1 MSKPFCMNL
10 WLVIPEKVRYNRKK
24 DISKPVISGEFRCV
38 SAEKKAGHAPGGN
51 LRMTGFDCT
60 KKKWGFLRMSTESK
74 TRMTEGSISKK
85 MILFA
90 IPLFLGNLFQQLYNT
105 ADSLIV
111 GNFLG
116 SNALAA
122 VSSSGNL
129 IFLMVGFING
139 IAMGAGVVIARYYG
153 AKNRE
158 DLQKAI
164 HTTVA
169 FGLAAGAALT
179 VLGMYLAPKILVLMG
194 TPSDVLPQSV
204 EYFRTYFAG
213 SLGFIMYNI
222 FVGILQSVGDSRHP
236 LIYLIVSSCINVVL
250 DLLFIGG
257 LGMGV
262 GAAALATVIS
272 QFTSAILC
280 MIHLLRTKE
289 EYRLSI
295 RKIRFD
301 GRALGE
307 IIRNGVPSGFQNSV
321 ISIANVFVQTNI
333 NAFGKM
339 AMPLFLG
346 NLFQQLYNTADS
358 LIVGNFLGSNALA
371 AVSSSGNL
379 IFLMVGFIN
388 GIAMGAGVVIARYY
402 GAKNREDL
410 QKAIHTT
417 VAFGLAA
424 GAALTVLGMYLAPKI
439 LVLMGTPS
447 DVLPQSVEY
456 FRTYFAGSLGFIMY
470 NIFVGILQ
478 SVGDSRHPLIYL
490 IVSSCINVALDLLF
504 IGGLGLGVGAAALA
518 TVISQFTSA
527 ILCMIHLLRTKEEY
541 RLSIRKIRFD
551 GRVLG
556 EIIRNGVPSGF
567 QNSVISIANV
577 FVQTNINAFG
587 KMAMAGCGSYAKI
600 EGFAFLPVT
609 CFTMALTTFVSQNLG
624 AKQYDRAKKGARF
637 GILCSI
643 TIAELIGFVIYAA
656 APTLIAAFNSDP
668 AVVHYGVMQARTIA
682 LFYFLLAFS
691 HCIAAVL
698 RGSGHAAVPMVVM
711 LCVWCLFRVSYI
723 TVTVRLIQDIRVIFW
738 AYPLTWS
745 ISSVIFLYLF
755 LKGKW
760 VYGFEKGGKQ
770 R

>member
-1 MSKPFCMNL
+1 MSK
-10 WLVIPEKVRYNRKK
+10 
-24 DISKPVISGEFRCV
+24 S
-38 SAEKKAGHAPGGN
+38 SAK
-51 LRMTGFDCT
+51 L
-60 KKKWGFLRMSTESK
+60 
-74 TRMTEGSISKK
+74 MTEGSIWKR
-85 MILFA
+85 IVAFA
-90 IPLFLGNLFQQLYNT
+90 IQLFWGNLFQQLYNT

-116 SNALAA
+116 SSALAA

-129 IFLMVGFING
+129 IFLMVGLFNG
-139 IAMGAGVVIARYYG
+139 IAIGSGVIVAKYYG
-153 AKNRE
+153 ARDIPN
-158 DLQKAI
+158 LQKSI
-164 HTTVA
+164 HTTVG
-169 FGLAAGAALT
+169 FGLICGVILTIVGIIAA
-179 VLGMYLAPKILVLMG
+179 PQILVLMG
-194 TPSDVLPQSV
+194 TPEAVLPNSIT
-204 EYFRTYFAG
+204 YFRIYFTG
-213 SLGFIMYNI
+213 SLAFVMYN
-222 FVGILQSVGDSRHP
+222 F
-236 LIYLIVSSCINVVL
+236 
-250 DLLFIGG
+250 
-257 LGMGV
+257 
-262 GAAALATVIS
+262 
-272 QFTSAILC
+272 
-280 MIHLLRTKE
+280 
-289 EYRLSI
+289 
-295 RKIRFD
+295 
-301 GRALGE
+301 
-307 IIRNGVPSGFQNSV
+307 
-321 ISIANVFVQTNI
+321 
-333 NAFGKM
+333 
-339 AMPLFLG
+339 
-346 NLFQQLYNTADS
+346 
-358 LIVGNFLGSNALA
+358 
-371 AVSSSGNL
+371 
-379 IFLMVGFIN
+379 
-388 GIAMGAGVVIARYY
+388 
-402 GAKNREDL
+402 
-410 QKAIHTT
+410 
-417 VAFGLAA
+417 
-424 GAALTVLGMYLAPKI
+424 
-439 LVLMGTPS
+439 
-447 DVLPQSVEY
+447 
-456 FRTYFAGSLGFIMY
+456 
-470 NIFVGILQ
+470 FVGILQ

-723 TVTVRLIQDIRVIFW
+723 TVTVRLIPDIRVIFW